1 MKELKR
7 NPVNSEKSEYVG
19 RYEKAPES
27 EYVGKHEKQ
36 SVPPLRPLKPLKRA
50 GSPAADRQETAED
63 TNKIVQEKKTAAPS
77 SAARPMRKKPS
88 AENVQAVSEQ
98 KAPAPKR
105 PPMTKKQ
112 RAAAAKAKAREQAKI
127 RRQKRRERRRKRITN
142 AVAWVNVAAVGGL
155 LAFGAVY
162 MFAFE
167 HETIAKDENRYL
179 AKFPEFSSDSYFKGE
194 YTEGIADYY
203 NDTVPNR
210 DFFKQ
215 IITNDLMPLKGRKFG
230 NDGVELIGMA
240 VEKKP
245 VETTT
250 TVMTTTGTGTTVE
263 TSSTATTTTLPKA
276 VDPAVDGEMAN
287 NILIANNRGIMIYGG
302 AWGAEKEYAE
312 YVNSYKEQLPD
323 VNVYSLVAPTAC
335 SFYTPENYKDL
346 FESEK
351 KDLDSIKRSLKK
363 VTHVDAYTPLLAHK
377 NEDIYSRTDHHWQ
390 PLGAYYAAEAFA
402 KEADVDFASLDSYK
416 TITLPNYVGTLYG
429 YSQSADL
436 LNNPEH
442 FVFYKPKDLTP
453 FKITQYNSY
462 FGEPTDAELFLD
474 AKNLDNSSYYLV
486 FGMDDRIVHV
496 HNNKCKNKRT
506 LVIFKDSYG
515 NALLP
520 FLAGSFED
528 IYMCDIRYFN
538 INAVNFAEEVKCTDM
553 LFAMCTYSAVGPNK
567 DYIYWNINQ

>member
-63 TNKIVQEKKTAAPS
+63 TNKIVQEKKKAAPS

-276 VDPAVDGEMAN
+276 VDPAVDDEMAN

-351 KDLDSIKRSLKK
+351 KDIDSIKRNLKD
-363 VTHVDAYTPLLAHK
+363 VTAVDAYTPLLAHK

-402 KEADVDFASLDSYK
+402 EAAEVDFDPIEKYQK
-416 TITLPNYVGTLYG
+416 VTLYDFVGTLYG
-429 YSQSADL
+429 YTQSAAL
-436 LNNPEH
+436 LNNPEK
-442 FVFYKPKDLTP
+442 FIYYKPKNTL
-453 FKITQYNSY
+453 KVTQYDQY
-462 FGEPTDAELFLD
+462 FQNPSEVELFIRSSTLD
-474 AKNLDNSSYYLV
+474 TSSYYVV
-486 FGMDDRIVHV
+486 FGSDERIVHV
-496 HNNKCKNKRT
+496 NNPSCRNGRN

-520 FLAGSFED
+520 VLANSFEN
-528 IYMCDIRYFN
+528 IYMCDIRYFKV
-538 INAVNFAEEVKCTDM
+538 NAAEFAKDVKCTDM
-553 LFAMCTYSAVGPNK
+553 LFAMCTYSAVGPNR
-567 DYIYWNINQ
+567 DFIEQNLHN